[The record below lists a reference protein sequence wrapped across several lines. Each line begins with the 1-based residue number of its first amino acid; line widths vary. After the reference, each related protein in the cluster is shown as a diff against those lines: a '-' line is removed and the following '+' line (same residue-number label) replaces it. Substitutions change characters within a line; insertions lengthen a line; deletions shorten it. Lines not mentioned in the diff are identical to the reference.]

1 MIKKLLMLLK
11 KKELNKDFL
20 FSFRQKKSNLGCT
33 SLMNYSSSKENKP
46 SFFIKNESHI
56 VSLEELFHI
65 LECLIRVEVKFSL
78 RDHRSKSHK
87 LLVLQTALGVIFLVK
102 ENVDRDVILK
112 HLLEESKLLDLYV
125 DDMDLTIDMLKTVKR
140 LELKHESFQHS
151 RTRLEVLLAN
161 LYDELKAAT
170 T

>member
-1 MIKKLLMLLK
+1 MLLK

-140 LELKHESFQHS
+140 LELTHESFQLLPLLS
-151 RTRLEVLLAN
+151 LTLRLLGMLRISA
-161 LYDELKAAT
+161 K
-170 T
+170 